1 MRRRGALL
9 RLAAVSACTLATAG
23 CRDGG
28 RPPARLADGSR
39 SVGPAVTLER
49 VEARAVATK
58 ALVVPRSRVAP
69 GSPAATCLDGAALDD
84 EVRLVVR
91 VGAYST
97 SVTFA
102 TPAGRGLIACD
113 GVAGARGDGRKWCG
127 RAFGRLARGR
137 LRDPRLDLACTDD
150 DGNPIAFAWI
160 RPSRRAAYV
169 VVEQH
174 GYVEAYRV
182 AGGLPVRVANT
193 DVDVGRS
200 SALFVVSEHDR
211 DGRLLRAY
219 RIEPRVAG

>member
-1 MRRRGALL
+1 
-9 RLAAVSACTLATAG
+9 V
-23 CRDGG
+23 
-28 RPPARLADGSR
+28 
-39 SVGPAVTLER
+39 
-49 VEARAVATK
+49 
-58 ALVVPRSRVAP
+58 
-69 GSPAATCLDGAALDD
+69 DD
-84 EVRLVVR
+84 EGPLVVR

-97 SVTFA
+97 SVTF
-102 TPAGRGLIACD
+102 PRRAGRSLIACD
-113 GVAGARGDGRKWCG
+113 GVPDARDDGRRWCG
-127 RAFGRLARGR
+127 RAFGRLSRGR

-160 RPSRRAAYV
+160 QPSRRAAYV

-219 RIEPRVAG
+219 RLEPRVAG

>member
-1 MRRRGALL
+1 
-9 RLAAVSACTLATAG
+9 
-23 CRDGG
+23 
-28 RPPARLADGSR
+28 
-39 SVGPAVTLER
+39 VTLER

-219 RIEPRVAG
+219 RLEPRVAG